1 VSENPELKPVYSPKG
16 GAPVIPGNPGNS
28 GGKKGRSGR
37 LPDEA
42 KELCRKLWNSRAAM
56 RSVREIIKDPKHP
69 HFASVW
75 KELGARGY
83 GKPDQNQTVT
93 GPNGGAI
100 QHAIVSIVLP
110 DNGRNDRPQS

>member
-1 VSENPELKPVYSPKG
+1 VSEAGNTEKNIGRNGNPLKR
-16 GAPVIPGNPGNS
+16 GNPGNK
-28 GGKKGRSGR
+28 GGGR

-42 KELCRKLWNSRAAM
+42 RELCRELWCSPAALK
-56 RSVREIIKDPKHP
+56 SVQEILKNPKHR

-75 KELGARGY
+75 KTLGERGY
-83 GKPDQNQTVT
+83 GKADQNQTVT

-100 QHAIVSIVLP
+100 QHAIVSIILP